1 LRHEFSCFVEKG
13 FYRLEPGTAY
23 QHNWHVDHLC
33 WQLSRVA
40 RGEIRRLIINVPPR
54 SMKSITA
61 SVAFPAWVLGH
72 DPTKRIICVSYAED
86 LARKLSVDTRTL
98 LDSPWYRELFPRLR
112 LASKR
117 PRNTEL
123 ITTQQATGS
132 PQVWVGRCWAAGRI

>member
-1 LRHEFSCFVEKG
+1 MTSSLLHRLLRASLRQELSCFVEKA
-13 FYRLEPGTAY
+13 FNTLEPGTAY

-86 LARKLSVDTRTL
+86 LARKLSVDTRTC
-98 LDSPWYRELFPRLR
+98 STARG
-112 LASKR
+112 
-117 PRNTEL
+117 
-123 ITTQQATGS
+123 TGS
-132 PQVWVGRCWAAGRI
+132 SFRA